1 MKESLKIAFVVVFA
15 GYGVYTLQKSD
26 AISDLM
32 LGNADV
38 LANGKSGGSGKIYCC
53 GNYGVCMKVIDSSG
67 KTHEMTGVESSV
79 PCG

>member
-1 MKESLKIAFVVVFA
+1 M
-15 GYGVYTLQKSD
+15 YTLQKSD

-32 LGNADV
+32 LVNADV